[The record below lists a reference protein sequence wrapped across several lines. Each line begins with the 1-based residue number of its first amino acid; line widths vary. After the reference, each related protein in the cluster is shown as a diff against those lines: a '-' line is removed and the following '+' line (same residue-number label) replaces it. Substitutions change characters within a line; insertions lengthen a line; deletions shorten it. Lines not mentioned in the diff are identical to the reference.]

1 MTNILIVAGG
11 NFPENIN
18 ISKLSEKN
26 EIIIA
31 VDKGY
36 ELLFNNNIK
45 PDYLLGDFDSISKNL
60 KIDSNI
66 NKIKYP
72 SEKSMTDLEIGIEL
86 AIELKAHKVTIIGA
100 TGTRLDHTFINIIL
114 LKKLFDNNIKGEIL
128 DDNNLIYI
136 IKNYYEVES
145 NEYKYLSIIPLYK
158 DTIVSLK
165 GVKYPLDKNNIR
177 FGSSLGIS
185 NEIIEEKA
193 YVEVNNYA
201 LLFLSND

>member
-66 NKIKYP
+66 NKIK
-72 SEKSMTDLEIGIEL
+72 SKIMDMLATDALRYWHRNQAL
-86 AIELKAHKVTIIGA
+86 QQPHLQ
-100 TGTRLDHTFINIIL
+100 RR
-114 LKKLFDNNIKGEIL
+114 
-128 DDNNLIYI
+128 YR
-136 IKNYYEVES
+136 
-145 NEYKYLSIIPLYK
+145 
-158 DTIVSLK
+158 SLR
-165 GVKYPLDKNNIR
+165 GHLR
-177 FGSSLGIS
+177 
-185 NEIIEEKA
+185 
-193 YVEVNNYA
+193 
-201 LLFLSND
+201 